1 MKRDSDDM
9 DESAHVSHA
18 GARLALRWRDQAFRL
33 AFRRAGG
40 ILPRIPGIPFYRDGI
55 TTAPSEFVWAPPA
68 VQAASLRIING
79 RRVGVKLHPNVRIVD
94 IGRRCTDHAPEL
106 R

>member
-9 DESAHVSHA
+9 DESAHVSQA

-40 ILPRIPGIPFYRDGI
+40 ILPRFAGTPTVRTHPTHREVAEVNSFWRLPRNRYRDARARGKV
-55 TTAPSEFVWAPPA
+55 T
-68 VQAASLRIING
+68 R
-79 RRVGVKLHPNVRIVD
+79 
-94 IGRRCTDHAPEL
+94 
-106 R
+106 